1 MLRTFRADLHIHSCL
16 SPCGN
21 EEMRPRAVVNQAMAM
36 GLDMIAICDHN
47 SAENTGAFTKIGDE
61 KGLTVL
67 PGMEVTSKEE
77 IHLLA
82 LFDRQE
88 DCTVFQDVID
98 QNLPGENVEEVFGCQ
113 TIVNERDETI
123 GINRRMLI
131 GATLLP
137 FEEIVSVIHSLRGV
151 VIASHIDRQAFGL
164 LGQLGFIPEGIPLD
178 GLEISSRTSK
188 EEAKNRFRSYQH
200 YSFVWFSDAH
210 YLQDIGKSVTCFVLK
225 ETTSREVKMAL
236 HHQEGR
242 RVVEAQDVGEG

>member
-16 SPCGN
+16 SPCGD
-21 EEMRPRAVVNQAMAM
+21 EEMRPRAIMNQALAM

-47 SAENTGAFTKIGDE
+47 SAENIAAFMSAGSE

-77 IHLLA
+77 IHLIA
-82 LFDRQE
+82 LFDKRE
-88 DCTVFQDVID
+88 DCMALQDLTY

-137 FEEIVSVIHSLRGV
+137 LEQIVSMIASLGGV
-151 VIASHIDRQAFGL
+151 TIASHIDRQAFSL
-164 LGQLGFIPEGIPLD
+164 LGQLGFIPEGISLD

-188 EEAKNRFRSYQH
+188 EEAQKRFHSYQRF
-200 YSFVWFSDAH
+200 SFVRFSDAH
-210 YLQDIGKSVTCFVLK
+210 HLEDIGKNITHFLLA
-225 ETTSREVKMAL
+225 ETTSEEVKMAL

-242 RVVEAQDVGEG
+242 RVVE

>member
-16 SPCGN
+16 SPCGD
-21 EEMRPRAVVNQAMAM
+21 EEMRPRAVVNQVMAI

-47 SAENTGAFTKIGDE
+47 STENTAAFMSAGYE
-61 KGLTVL
+61 RGLTVL
-67 PGMEVTSKEE
+67 PGIEVTTKEE

-88 DCTVFQDVID
+88 DCMALQDLIY
-98 QNLPGENVEEVFGCQ
+98 QNLPGANVEEVFGCQ
-113 TIVNERDETI
+113 TVVNERDETT
-123 GINRRMLI
+123 GTNRRMLI

-137 FEEIVSVIHSLRGV
+137 LEQIVSFVGSLRGV
-151 VIASHIDRQAFGL
+151 TIASHIDRPAFSL

-188 EEAKNRFRSYQH
+188 EEAQKRFHAYQH
-200 YSFVWFSDAH
+200 YSFVRFSDAH
-210 YLQDIGKSVTCFVLK
+210 CLEDIGKNITHFVLK
-225 ETTSREVKMAL
+225 EATSEEVKMAL

-242 RVVEAQDVGEG
+242 RVMEA